1 MGNNS
6 IFFRRSF
13 FPFNALGMP
22 TFNNS
27 VPRDAYEEVNSP
39 SKWLSS
45 PVLETHCE
53 SDDHQ
58 LSDDPA
64 GSKSD

>member
-1 MGNNS
+1 MCK
-6 IFFRRSF
+6 
-13 FPFNALGMP
+13 FNHLP
-22 TFNNS
+22 S
-27 VPRDAYEEVNSP
+27 DAYEKVNSA

-45 PVLETHCE
+45 PVFETHCE